1 MGPSDRP
8 TGSEAAGDDDPAV
21 DPPQERPPD
30 ALPAHPGR
38 IARLCLA
45 ARERLPL
52 WVQMRC
58 AIDPRALAALV
69 VVFLVAVV
77 LAVHHFWA
85 ARPQPVRAPAATQ
98 ATPAPAPAPAP
109 RPQVTAP
116 AGVPSAAT
124 GRLLVVDVVGKVH
137 RPGIHRLPPGARVAD
152 ALREAGGVLDGA
164 DLRGLN
170 RARLL
175 VDGEQIAVDAPGA
188 GPGAVSQ
195 GAGLGGAPGAG
206 SGSSASGAG
215 AASGASAGS
224 AGASVGTGGTGA
236 GAAPVSLNSATVE
249 QLDSLPGVGPVL
261 ARHIIEYRTAHGGFT
276 SVEQL
281 RDVNGIGDRRF
292 ADLRPLVQP

>member
-1 MGPSDRP
+1 
-8 TGSEAAGDDDPAV
+8 
-21 DPPQERPPD
+21 
-30 ALPAHPGR
+30 
-38 IARLCLA
+38 
-45 ARERLPL
+45 
-52 WVQMRC
+52 MRC

-98 ATPAPAPAPAP
+98 ATPVPAPAPAP

-137 RPGIHRLPPGARVAD
+137 RPGIHRLPLGARVAD

-164 DLRGLN
+164 NIRGLN

-188 GPGAVSQ
+188 GPGAVGQ

-215 AASGASAGS
+215 AADGASSGS
-224 AGASVGTGGTGA
+224 AGTSVGTGGTGGTGA
-236 GAAPVSLNSATVE
+236 GAAPVSLNSATAE
-249 QLDSLPGVGPVL
+249 QLDALPGVGPVL

>member
-1 MGPSDRP
+1 M
-8 TGSEAAGDDDPAV
+8 

-30 ALPAHPGR
+30 ARPAHPGP

-45 ARERLPL
+45 VRERLPL

-109 RPQVTAP
+109 RPQVTAS
-116 AGVPSAAT
+116 AGVPAAAT

-164 DLRGLN
+164 NLRGLN

-175 VDGEQIAVDAPGA
+175 VDGEQIGVDAPGRGRA
-188 GPGAVSQ
+188 RWVKARAWEGC
-195 GAGLGGAPGAG
+195 LAPGLARRRPEPG
-206 SGSSASGAG
+206 RP
-215 AASGASAGS
+215 AAYRP
-224 AGASVGTGGTGA
+224 
-236 GAAPVSLNSATVE
+236 AAP
-249 QLDSLPGVGPVL
+249 GPP
-261 ARHIIEYRTAHGGFT
+261 
-276 SVEQL
+276 SVRAVRAPE
-281 RDVNGIGDRRF
+281 
-292 ADLRPLVQP
+292 PPP

>member
-1 MGPSDRP
+1 
-8 TGSEAAGDDDPAV
+8 
-21 DPPQERPPD
+21 
-30 ALPAHPGR
+30 
-38 IARLCLA
+38 
-45 ARERLPL
+45 
-52 WVQMRC
+52 MRC

-98 ATPAPAPAPAP
+98 TTPVPAPAPAP

-137 RPGIHRLPPGARVAD
+137 RPGIHRLPLGARVAD
-152 ALREAGGVLDGA
+152 ALQEAGGVLDGA
-164 DLRGLN
+164 NIRGLN

-188 GPGAVSQ
+188 GPGAVGQ

-206 SGSSASGAG
+206 SGSSASGGG
-215 AASGASAGS
+215 AADGASSGS
-224 AGASVGTGGTGA
+224 AGASVGTGA
-236 GAAPVSLNSATVE
+236 GAAPVSLNSATAE
-249 QLDSLPGVGPVL
+249 QLDALPGVGPVL